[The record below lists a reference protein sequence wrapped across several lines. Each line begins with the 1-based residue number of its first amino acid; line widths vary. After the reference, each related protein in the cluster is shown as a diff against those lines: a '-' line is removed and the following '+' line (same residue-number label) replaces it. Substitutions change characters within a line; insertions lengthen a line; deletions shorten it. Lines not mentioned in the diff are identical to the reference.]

1 MVQSSCENAPDPGL
15 KSILSIEY
23 IKNYHWFWGF
33 LRDILSSP
41 KHTTTLIAMSSL
53 ATSVSTS
60 RQPRRA
66 ESVSIL
72 ATVRRWIDVSRER
85 HALASLDDAALAD
98 LGLRREDARREASK
112 FFWR

>member
-1 MVQSSCENAPDPGL
+1 
-15 KSILSIEY
+15 
-23 IKNYHWFWGF
+23 
-33 LRDILSSP
+33 
-41 KHTTTLIAMSSL
+41 MSSL

-66 ESVSIL
+66 EPVSIL
-72 ATVRRWIDVSRER
+72 ATLRRWIDVSRER

-98 LGLRREDARREASK
+98 LGLRREDVRRETDK

>member
-1 MVQSSCENAPDPGL
+1 
-15 KSILSIEY
+15 
-23 IKNYHWFWGF
+23 
-33 LRDILSSP
+33 
-41 KHTTTLIAMSSL
+41 MSSL

-66 ESVSIL
+66 EPVTIF
-72 ATVRRWIDVSRER
+72 ATLRRWLDVSRER

-98 LGLRREDARREASK
+98 LGLQRDDVRREANK